1 MAKTYIDGTS
11 CKAIN
16 GQFWEFYNMS
26 FNLEKLQ
33 QYANEK
39 GYVDMT
45 MSKRREAGQY
55 GDTHYFTLNDWKPEG
70 EGNDSA
76 EWGNNNTQPPAQ
88 NNNQMAN
95 NQTSQNQ
102 WNDDISIEDIPF

>member
-39 GYVDMT
+39 GYVNMT
-45 MSKRREAGQY
+45 MSKRKEPGQY
-55 GDTHYFTLNDWKPEG
+55 GDTHYFTLNDWNPE
-70 EGNDSA
+70 
-76 EWGNNNTQPPAQ
+76 WWMNNNETQAKT
-88 NNNQMAN
+88 NN
-95 NQTSQNQ
+95 TSE
-102 WNDDISIEDIPF
+102 DISVEDIPF